1 MYHGRGRVSN
11 VRAMD
16 QDATFA
22 PAVALR
28 VARPVSTMFCG
39 DGDQDGLREDTTTR
53 NPTPDLNSPALGR
66 FFSGAAAARHLSDCL
81 AGHIENPKRP
91 SASLCGTRSG
101 EAAAVPGDVSDPESV
116 QRIVE
121 AAREA
126 YGPPEIL
133 VNNAGF
139 LQQKRFVDLTVEDF
153 DRMIAVHLRG
163 TFLCTSAVLPDMLS
177 RGSGIIVNVASQ
189 LGQIGGIELCHYS
202 AAKAGIIGLTKS
214 LAREVSAQGVR
225 VNAVAPGPINTE
237 LILGL
242 SEEWQ
247 RAKAAEL
254 PLGRFGEP
262 AEVAETVAFLVS
274 DGATLY
280 VGQTLGPNSG
290 DVML

>member
-1 MYHGRGRVSN
+1 MTPERSR
-11 VRAMD
+11 
-16 QDATFA
+16 
-22 PAVALR
+22 VALVTGAGSGIGR
-28 VARPVSTMFCG
+28 AIAEKLARDGERVVVNDLKSESAEEVVARIGEWGGQAT
-39 DGDQDGLREDTTTR
+39 
-53 NPTPDLNSPALGR
+53 
-66 FFSGAAAARHLSDCL
+66 AA
-81 AGHIENPKRP
+81 
-91 SASLCGTRSG
+91 
-101 EAAAVPGDVSDPESV
+101 PGDVSDPEAV
-116 QRIVE
+116 ARIIA

-126 YGPPEIL
+126 YGNPEIL

-139 LQQKRFVDLTVEDF
+139 LQQKRFGDLTVEDF

-163 TFLCTSAVLPDMLS
+163 TFLCTRAVLPEMLS
-177 RGSGIIVNVASQ
+177 RGSGIVVNVASQ

-254 PLGRFGEP
+254 PLGRFGDP
-262 AEVAETVAFLVS
+262 AEVAETVAFLAS
-274 DGATLY
+274 DAATLY

>member
-1 MYHGRGRVSN
+1 MTAGRSRVALVTGAGSGIGRAIAEKLAKNGERVVVN
-11 VRAMD
+11 D
-16 QDATFA
+16 LNGATA
-22 PAVALR
+22 EEVVARIKESGGEAVA
-28 VARPVSTMFCG
+28 A
-39 DGDQDGLREDTTTR
+39 
-53 NPTPDLNSPALGR
+53 
-66 FFSGAAAARHLSDCL
+66 
-81 AGHIENPKRP
+81 
-91 SASLCGTRSG
+91 
-101 EAAAVPGDVSDPESV
+101 PGDVSDPEAV
-116 QRIVE
+116 QQTMA

-163 TFLCTSAVLPDMLS
+163 TFLCTHAVLPDMLS
-177 RGSGIIVNVASQ
+177 RGQGIVINMASQ
-189 LGQIGGIELCHYS
+189 LGQIGGVELCHYS
-202 AAKAGIIGLTKS
+202 SAKAGIIGLTKS

-225 VNAVAPGPINTE
+225 ANAVAPGPINTE
-237 LILGL
+237 LVLGL
-242 SEEWQ
+242 SEDWR

-262 AEVAETVAFLVS
+262 WEVAETVAFLAS

>member
-1 MYHGRGRVSN
+1 MTPERSR
-11 VRAMD
+11 
-16 QDATFA
+16 
-22 PAVALR
+22 VALVTGAGSGIGR
-28 VARPVSTMFCG
+28 AIAEKLAKDGEQVAV
-39 DGDQDGLREDTTTR
+39 
-53 NPTPDLNSPALGR
+53 NDLNSETADEVVIRIKESGGR
-66 FFSGAAAARHLSDCL
+66 
-81 AGHIENPKRP
+81 
-91 SASLCGTRSG
+91 
-101 EAAAVPGDVSDPESV
+101 AAAVPGDVSDAEA
-116 QRIVE
+116 VE
-121 AAREA
+121 QIMAAVREA
-126 YGPPEIL
+126 YGSPEIL

-139 LQQKRFVDLTVEDF
+139 LQQKRFVDLAVEDF

-163 TFLCTSAVLPDMLS
+163 TFLCTRAVLPEMLS
-177 RGSGIIVNVASQ
+177 RGSGIVVNVASQ

-262 AEVAETVAFLVS
+262 EEVAETVAFLVS

>member
-1 MYHGRGRVSN
+1 MTPEHSR
-11 VRAMD
+11 
-16 QDATFA
+16 
-22 PAVALR
+22 VALVTGAGSGIGRAIAEKLAKDGER
-28 VARPVSTMFCG
+28 VVV
-39 DGDQDGLREDTTTR
+39 
-53 NPTPDLNSPALGR
+53 NDLYGETADEVVALIKESGGR
-66 FFSGAAAARHLSDCL
+66 AAAA
-81 AGHIENPKRP
+81 
-91 SASLCGTRSG
+91 
-101 EAAAVPGDVSDPESV
+101 PGDVSDPDA
-116 QRIVE
+116 VE
-121 AAREA
+121 QIMATAREA

-139 LQQKRFVDLTVEDF
+139 LQQKRFVDLTVGDF

-163 TFLCTSAVLPDMLS
+163 TFLCTRAVLPEMLS
-177 RGSGIIVNVASQ
+177 RGGGIVVNVASQ

>member
-1 MYHGRGRVSN
+1 MTAERSR
-11 VRAMD
+11 
-16 QDATFA
+16 
-22 PAVALR
+22 VALVTGAGSGIGRAIAEKLGKEGER
-28 VARPVSTMFCG
+28 VVV
-39 DGDQDGLREDTTTR
+39 
-53 NPTPDLNSPALGR
+53 NDL
-66 FFSGAAAARHLSDCL
+66 
-81 AGHIENPKRP
+81 K
-91 SASLCGTRSG
+91 G
-101 EAAAVPGDVSDPESV
+101 EAADEVVAGIKESGGEASSAPGDVSDVEDV
-116 QRIVE
+116 DRIVT
-121 AAREA
+121 AAHEA

-163 TFLCTSAVLPDMLS
+163 TFLCTHAVLPDMLS
-177 RGSGIIVNVASQ
+177 RGQGIVINMASQ
-189 LGQIGGIELCHYS
+189 LGQIGGVELCHYS
-202 AAKAGIIGLTKS
+202 SAKAGIIGLTKA

-237 LILGL
+237 LVLGL
-242 SEEWQ
+242 SEDWR

-262 AEVAETVAFLVS
+262 WEVAETVAFLAS
-274 DGATLY
+274 AGATLY

>member
-1 MYHGRGRVSN
+1 MTPERSR
-11 VRAMD
+11 
-16 QDATFA
+16 
-22 PAVALR
+22 VALVTGAGSGIGR
-28 VARPVSTMFCG
+28 AIAEKLARDGERVVVNDLKSESAEEVVARIGEWGGQAT
-39 DGDQDGLREDTTTR
+39 
-53 NPTPDLNSPALGR
+53 
-66 FFSGAAAARHLSDCL
+66 AA
-81 AGHIENPKRP
+81 
-91 SASLCGTRSG
+91 
-101 EAAAVPGDVSDPESV
+101 PGDVSDPEAV
-116 QRIVE
+116 ARIIA

-126 YGPPEIL
+126 YGNPEIL

-139 LQQKRFVDLTVEDF
+139 LQQKRFGDLTVEDF

-163 TFLCTSAVLPDMLS
+163 TFLCTRAVLPEMLS
-177 RGSGIIVNVASQ
+177 RGSGIVVNVASQ

-214 LAREVSAQGVR
+214 LAREVSVQGVR

-262 AEVAETVAFLVS
+262 AEVAETVAFLAS
-274 DGATLY
+274 DAATLY

>member
-1 MYHGRGRVSN
+1 MTSERSRAVLVTGAGSGIGRAIAEKLAKDGERVVVN
-11 VRAMD
+11 DLKGETAGEV
-16 QDATFA
+16 
-22 PAVALR
+22 
-28 VARPVSTMFCG
+28 VARIK
-39 DGDQDGLREDTTTR
+39 E
-53 NPTPDLNSPALGR
+53 
-66 FFSGAAAARHLSDCL
+66 SG
-81 AGHIENPKRP
+81 
-91 SASLCGTRSG
+91 G
-101 EAAAVPGDVSDPESV
+101 EAAAAPGDVSDPESV
-116 QRIVE
+116 QRIVK
-121 AAREA
+121 AAHEV

-237 LILGL
+237 LVLGL
-242 SEEWQ
+242 SDEW
-247 RAKAAEL
+247 RDAKAAEL

-262 AEVAETVAFLVS
+262 HEVAETVAFLVS
-274 DGATLY
+274 DGAALY
-280 VGQTLGPNSG
+280 VGQTLGPTRAT
-290 DVML
+290 

>member
-1 MYHGRGRVSN
+1 VSSTGSRVTVVTGAGSGIGRAIAEKLAKVGERVVIN
-11 VRAMD
+11 
-16 QDATFA
+16 
-22 PAVALR
+22 
-28 VARPVSTMFCG
+28 
-39 DGDQDGLREDTTTR
+39 
-53 NPTPDLNSPALGR
+53 DLD
-66 FFSGAAAARHLSDCL
+66 GAAAEEVIGRIKES
-81 AGHIENPKRP
+81 G
-91 SASLCGTRSG
+91 G
-101 EAAAVPGDVSDPESV
+101 EAVAAPGDVSDPEAV
-116 QRIVE
+116 QQIMA

-163 TFLCTSAVLPDMLS
+163 TFLCTHAVLPDMLS

-189 LGQIGGIELCHYS
+189 LGQIGGVELCHYS
-202 AAKAGIIGLTKS
+202 SAKAGIIGLTKS

-237 LILGL
+237 LVLGL
-242 SEEWQ
+242 SEEWRQ
-247 RAKAAEL
+247 TKAAEL

-262 AEVAETVAFLVS
+262 WEVAETVAFLTS
-274 DGATLY
+274 DGAALY